1 MKSATIM
8 LKLSMTLKTSSVTK
22 FRKSVSISAPAKNK
36 KGQTVVKKIVIITCV
51 SLGAVLF
58 VLTLVIDSPKS
69 LEPQSASL
77 IEGSTGT
84 ITKPIATAAKNAPQ
98 PAQPPTELFVPASKE
113 YEENWCSLE
122 ELTPAGSIIAF
133 KEAFDFDKAHGIFD
147 TGAEWPAAAEM
158 YDTYDS
164 QTLRALGENGDLLAL
179 TTLFYNS
186 ADNKD
191 LKKWAANTSFLFGA
205 TWLTYDV
212 ASEDYGN
219 AISKSI
225 LSGGAADVKEEIID
239 AMALAEFAA
248 LRGSI
253 RAIKLVNSRVVANEE
268 SGRGVSLND
277 TEFAQV
283 KERAQ
288 QIYNNF
294 NRQRAE
300 RSLPPF
306 DDSIPKLKL
315 QENEYIISDAL
326 SRGKVTDW
334 ASQYMPRTECTER
347 LIKQDEIFIKEYQQ
361 MLTTDG

>member
-1 MKSATIM
+1 M
-8 LKLSMTLKTSSVTK
+8 
-22 FRKSVSISAPAKNK
+22 
-36 KGQTVVKKIVIITCV
+36 KKIVIIVCV
-51 SLGAVLF
+51 TLGAALLALSLGKES
-58 VLTLVIDSPKS
+58 TKP
-69 LEPQSASL
+69 LETQAANL
-77 IEGSTGT
+77 IKHPANTVA
-84 ITKPIATAAKNAPQ
+84 KPIAASEKKAPQ

-248 LRGSI
+248 IRGSV
-253 RAIKLVNSRVVANEE
+253 RAIKIINSVVVSNEE
-268 SGRGVSLND
+268 SDRGVSLND
-277 TEFAQV
+277 IELDRV
-283 KERAQ
+283 RVRAKK
-288 QIYNNF
+288 IYDDF
-294 NRQRAE
+294 NQQRAE
-300 RSLPPF
+300 MSLPPF
-306 DDSIPKLKL
+306 DDSTPKVIL
-315 QENEYIISDAL
+315 QANEYVISRSM
-326 SRGKVTDW
+326 SRGKITDW
-334 ASQYMPRTECTER
+334 ASQYMPSTECTER
-347 LIKQDEIFIKEYQQ
+347 LIKRDEMFTQEYQQ
-361 MLTTDG
+361 IMATDG

>member
-1 MKSATIM
+1 
-8 LKLSMTLKTSSVTK
+8 MTLITSIVTK
-22 FRKSVSISAPAKNK
+22 FRKSVSICAPFKNK
-36 KGQTVVKKIVIITCV
+36 KGQTVVKKIIIITCA

-58 VLTLVIDSPKS
+58 VLTLGIDSPKS
-69 LEPQSASL
+69 VEPQSASL

-84 ITKPIATAAKNAPQ
+84 ITKPFATAAKNAPK
-98 PAQPPTELFVPASKE
+98 PTQSSTKVFLPGSKN
-113 YEENWCSLE
+113 YEDDWCSSE
-122 ELTPAGSIIAF
+122 ELTPAGGIVAIKDAL
-133 KEAFDFDKAHGIFD
+133 AFDKAHGVFNR
-147 TGAEWPAAAEM
+147 GLESPVVMEM
-158 YDTYDS
+158 YDTYDN

-179 TTLFYNS
+179 TALFYNAS
-186 ADNKD
+186 DNKD
-191 LKKWAANTSFLFGA
+191 LKRWAANTSFLFGA

-212 ASEDYGN
+212 VADDYSN
-219 AISKSI
+219 AVSKSI

-294 NRQRAE
+294 NQQRAE

-347 LIKQDEIFIKEYQQ
+347 LIKQDEIFTKEYQQ